1 MKKLDINRVPVT
13 TAILFLIC
21 IIVTAALAG
30 TNFITKDRIDK
41 LNVQA
46 EKTAMSL
53 VLPAENYTEAK
64 TTFENTEYTYYIAKS
79 GEEIKGYLITTSTAG
94 YGGEIK
100 VMVGVDTKGTVT
112 GVNILSAGDETPG
125 LGANVTKKSFYSQFT
140 GKVKDIV
147 LQKNQ
152 ADASKNEIKAV
163 TGATI
168 SSTAVKNAVN
178 DGLNILESVYKT
190 ENTET
195 KKEGEE

>member
-30 TNFITKDRIDK
+30 TNFITKDRIAL
-41 LNVQA
+41 LNAAA
-46 EKTAMSL
+46 EKKAMSL
-53 VLPAENYTEAK
+53 VLPAEKYEEAK
-64 TTFENTEYTYYIAKS
+64 TSFNNTEYTYFVAKD
-79 GEEIKGYLITTSTAG
+79 GEDTKGYLITTSTAG

-100 VMVGVDTKGTVT
+100 IMVGVNNEGRVT
-112 GVNILSAGDETPG
+112 GVNILSASDETPG

-140 GKVKDIV
+140 DKVMYIV
-147 LQKNQ
+147 LQKNL

-168 SSTAVKNAVN
+168 SSTAVTKAVN
-178 DGLNILESVYKT
+178 SGLEILDSIPKDLKT
-190 ENTET
+190 ETE
-195 KKEGEE
+195 KDGEE

>member
-30 TNFITKDRIDK
+30 TNFITKDRIAA
-41 LNVQA
+41 LEA
-46 EKTAMSL
+46 ETEKKAMAI

-64 TTFENTEYTYYIAKS
+64 TTFENTEYTYYVAKN
-79 GEEIKGYLITTSTAG
+79 GEETKGYLISTSENG

-100 VMVGVDTKGTVT
+100 VMIGVDKGGTVT

-140 GKVKDIV
+140 GKAKDIV

-190 ENTET
+190 ET

>member
-1 MKKLDINRVPVT
+1 MKKLDINLVPIT

-21 IIVTAALAG
+21 VIVTFALAG
-30 TNFITKDRIDK
+30 TNFITKDRIAA
-41 LNVQA
+41 LEA
-46 EKTAMSL
+46 ETEKKAMAI
-53 VLPAENYTEAK
+53 VLPAEDYTEAK
-64 TTFENTEYTYYIAKS
+64 TTFENSEYTYYVAKN
-79 GEEIKGYLITTSTAG
+79 GEETKGYLISTSANG

-100 VMVGVDTKGTVT
+100 VMIGVDRAGTVT

-140 GKVKDIV
+140 GKVKNIV

-152 ADASKNEIKAV
+152 ADSEKNEIKAV

-178 DGLNILESVYKT
+178 DGLDILESVYKT
-190 ENTET
+190 ET